1 MSSFERNTV
10 ELAIKEMHLSTEQRD
25 KVLNLFP
32 KKYASM
38 NNKEIE
44 KLYFLVIY
52 SLGLFKTIDKNKDCS
67 ISKEELE
74 QQLSNQGKETVH
86 KFLQKID
93 LNKDGK
99 ITFDEFVN
107 MCTDNEKQK
116 EYIKLLGYD
125 IFDINPGKYY

>member
-32 KKYASM
+32 KKYSSL

-125 IFDINPGKYY
+125 IFDIKPGKYY